1 MLISPDEIQKSLSS
15 KGWKYAEKQ
24 IVKYFSFEKY
34 LDGIEFVTKIAE
46 LAEAQNHHPEMTIG
60 YSKVDISISS
70 HDLGGVSTKCVNLA
84 LGIDRIFEGNYN
96 D

>member
-1 MLISPDEIQKSLSS
+1 MELNIFQIQN
-15 KGWKYAEKQ
+15 AEKQ

-46 LAEAQNHHPEMTIG
+46 LAEAQNHHPEMTVG